1 MEIVIRLPGVQDYD
15 RFSCI
20 MDQVQRLHA
29 DWRPDVYK
37 QVSPLIT
44 REEFE
49 EILRGD
55 GWYVAE
61 ADDKVAGVLEVVRHH
76 VESPSQ
82 VTRDVLFIS
91 SMAVDEE
98 YRGRG
103 IGHRFFEKVKQLKEE
118 NGCDAIEL
126 QVNAKNKAAYE
137 MYRSCGFTEK
147 SINMELK

>member
-1 MEIVIRLPGVQDYD
+1 MEIVIRLPRMQDYD

-37 QVSPLIT
+37 PVSPLIT
-44 REEFE
+44 REMFE
-49 EILRGD
+49 EILQGD
-55 GWYVAE
+55 DWYVAE
-61 ADDKVAGVLEVVRHH
+61 ADGKVVGGLEVVRHH

-82 VTRDVLFIS
+82 VARDVLFIS
-91 SMAVDEE
+91 SMAVDEK

-103 IGHRFFEKVKQLKEE
+103 IGHRFFERVKQLKDET
-118 NGCDAIEL
+118 GCDAIEL
-126 QVNAKNKAAYE
+126 QVNAKNKEAYE

>member
-1 MEIVIRLPGVQDYD
+1 MEIVIRLPRMQDYD
-15 RFSCI
+15 RFFCI

-29 DWRPDVYK
+29 GWRPDVYK
-37 QVSPLIT
+37 AVSPLIT
-44 REEFE
+44 REGFE

-61 ADDKVAGVLEVVRHH
+61 ADGKVVGVLEVIRHH
-76 VESPSQ
+76 VENPSQ
-82 VTRDVLFIS
+82 VTRDILFIS

-118 NGCDAIEL
+118 TGCDAIEL
-126 QVNAKNKAAYE
+126 QVNA
-137 MYRSCGFTEK
+137 
-147 SINMELK
+147 